1 MKHVVLFNFSFEAT
15 GTNTVTKS
23 TTIKSLQYAK
33 VNKARKNLDEQNAP
47 VVPVKRAVAEADL
60 KPLSKDLC
68 KDLCKDLSKDL
79 SKDLTLEEILSLET
93 DREVKQITKLFQ
105 YFLFISV
112 LEEFSNRLR
121 RVSDGW

>member
-60 KPLSKDLC
+60 EPLNKDLC
-68 KDLCKDLSKDL
+68 KDL

>member
-33 VNKARKNLDEQNAP
+33 VNKARKNLGEQNAP
-47 VVPVKRAVAEADL
+47 DVPVKRAVAEADL
-60 KPLSKDLC
+60 EPLT